1 MRKFILMSAIV
12 LGFYSCAVDKNLLTA
27 DELPNWSSHNDT
39 IFYRGVGVAT
49 FTHFEIELYRGRTDL
64 EICLSAIDLDT
75 INIEYDIIRYVHT
88 KHPND
93 KVQFKPVYEEY
104 KHKK

>member
-1 MRKFILMSAIV
+1 MRKFLLIGAIV
-12 LGFYSCAVDKNLLTA
+12 LGLYSCGTDKNLLTRE
-27 DELPNWSSHNDT
+27 ELPNWSSRNDT
-39 IFYRGVGVAT
+39 IFYKNRGVAV
-49 FTHFEIELYRGRTDL
+49 FTHFEIELYRGKTDM

-75 INIEYDIIRYVHT
+75 MNIEYDIIRYVHT
-88 KHPND
+88 KHPKD